1 MFGRRFVNFTSKFR
15 LNSRRFSSTVNE
27 EHYDRSVFSG
37 ISFFTRVMI
46 ASPAALMVAYAIYEY
61 RKTNQKMK
69 FYSAAITEKVFLDI
83 AIGNKY
89 AGRVLIG
96 LYGNELPMTT
106 ENFIRLCEGYIVGD
120 KTIGYKNTPFH
131 SIHPNIMMVGGDVVT
146 GRGTH
151 SLSIYGPKFPDESFT
166 TEFVQ
171 EGDVAM
177 WNNGP
182 NSNGSQFFISF
193 TPLQPLTGRFVV
205 IGTVLKGMKVIRL
218 CEREH
223 VEAASNLR
231 QVRIID
237 CGIYKPEEHGPKAIP
252 SPSQMQRL
260 QLLADGT
267 LQENSVAPSAEAVAS
282 GEEDRPYTELELVAM
297 MESITAGR
305 RSNLLDE
312 ESFKKLSKE
321 EQRRLQTTNHQ
332 PLPKMAGGDVKGL

>member
-1 MFGRRFVNFTSKFR
+1 
-15 LNSRRFSSTVNE
+15 
-27 EHYDRSVFSG
+27 
-37 ISFFTRVMI
+37 
-46 ASPAALMVAYAIYEY
+46 MVGYAILEY
-61 RKTNQKMK
+61 RKTNDKMA
-69 FYSAAITEKVFLDI
+69 FYSAAITEKVYMDV
-83 AIGNKY
+83 AIGNRY

-96 LYGNELPMTT
+96 LYGNELPMTV
-106 ENFIRLCEGYIVGD
+106 ENFIRLCEGYVVGD

-131 SIHPNIMMVGGDVVT
+131 SIHPNIMMVGGDVIT

-182 NSNGSQFFISF
+182 NSNGSQFFITF

-205 IGTVLKGMKVIRL
+205 IGTVLKGMKVIRQ
-218 CEREH
+218 CEREQ
-223 VEAASNLR
+223 VSSASNLR

-237 CGIYKPEEHGPKAIP
+237 CGIYKPELHGPKAIP

-260 QLLADGT
+260 ELLADGS
-267 LQENSVAPSAEAVAS
+267 LVENMDSKNSVQAAMVE
-282 GEEDRPYTELELVAM
+282 GEEDRPYTEVELVAM

-305 RSNLLDE
+305 KSNLLDE
-312 ESFKKLSKE
+312 ESFKKLSKD
-321 EQRRLQTTNHQ
+321 EQKKLQIVNQQ
-332 PLPKMAGGDVKGL
+332 PLPKAPGGDVKGM